1 MGAYLLWEEILCCD
15 ETHPVLCIMCIIGGE
30 SSFVMAGAN
39 HVSWKDTHPLSGE
52 ETHPVSWEKTYSV
65 S

>member
-15 ETHPVLCIMCIIGGE
+15 ETHPVLCIMCIIGE